1 VKFVKFYLLKRQ
13 NWLQQNYY
21 VHKKNKIIVTSNVK
35 QYEFQILFEHF
46 DIPMMMF
53 HWNWFM

>member
-1 VKFVKFYLLKRQ
+1 MSTIFF
-13 NWLQQNYY
+13 
-21 VHKKNKIIVTSNVK
+21 KIIVTSNVK
-35 QYEFQILFEHF
+35 QYEAQILFEHF